1 MRRAVDILLNDT
13 PQPSNNTWHTSFA
26 MALRTHL
33 YAFSIVLTLT
43 LLRRKERGTLWFK
56 ILWWT
61 GGRSVR
67 LSIFLDQ
74 SFASYHKNLFACLS
88 HTETYGATSVIS
100 SWRHKKIEMKY
111 QWRGCHI
118 YIKLY
123 TRHSAKSKTIPFKE
137 TFSVTYWRGRVDCTI
152 FTILY
157 VCVARNESE
166 RAAHPA
172 WQICVRSFVSL
183 FTTRDRIIKW
193 QC

>member
-13 PQPSNNTWHTSFA
+13 PQPSNNTWHTSFD

-123 TRHSAKSKTIPFKE
+123 TRHSAKSTTIPFKGNIFRYVL
-137 TFSVTYWRGRVDCTI
+137 TWPSRLYNIYHIVRVRCKKRKRKGGAPGVTNLRSVFRI
-152 FTILY
+152 FIY
-157 VCVARNESE
+157 YSR
-166 RAAHPA
+166 
-172 WQICVRSFVSL
+172 
-183 FTTRDRIIKW
+183 
-193 QC
+193 